1 VDKREVSGPKEALT
15 KGEDPEVL
23 VKDDNSDPES
33 RITDKG
39 KETFEETVEI
49 TDAEDEEVTMADVRT
64 STMS

>member
-1 VDKREVSGPKEALT
+1 MDRREVLGPKEALT
-15 KGEDPEVL
+15 QGEDPEVL
-23 VKDDNSDPES
+23 GKDDNSGPEN

-49 TDAEDEEVTMADVRT
+49 TDAEDEEVTMADVKT